1 MTKWSY
7 YDDAGEPAREKNATF
22 KAKAVAVDLG
32 TAAPSSATSLAR
44 YEYHDVHHV
53 DQPELRK
60 TFKSFATMTK
70 WFAEYAQ
77 LKAKGKAR

>member
-1 MTKWSY
+1 MTEWSY
-7 YDDAGEPAREKNATF
+7 YDDAGKPARQKNATF

-32 TAAPSSATSLAR
+32 TPTLSSATSLAR

-60 TFKSFATMTK
+60 TFKSFATMKK
-70 WFAEYAQ
+70 WFAEHAQ

>member
-1 MTKWSY
+1 MTEWSY
-7 YDDAGEPAREKNATF
+7 YDDTGKPAREKNATF

-32 TAAPSSATSLAR
+32 APTLSSATSLAS

-60 TFKSFATMTK
+60 TFKSFATMKK
-70 WFAEYAQ
+70 WFAENAQ
-77 LKAKGKAR
+77 LKGKTR